1 MLAGARL
8 FDVFDIVTHYGD
20 PGMLSFRE
28 RVMSDLGGK
37 RTLL

>member
-8 FDVFDIVTHYGD
+8 FDVLEIVTHNGD

-28 RVMSDLGGK
+28 RVMSVLGG
-37 RTLL
+37 